1 MPTAQQV
8 GLKGPRRP
16 CPCSSCCGTGSI
28 FHLLAHILDP
38 ATSLLGRQQQAWKYE
53 LETACA
59 TADEQAWKYGACHTI
74 PRPTRYNG
82 TRAWMSSKA
91 QTIPQ

>member
-1 MPTAQQV
+1 M
-8 GLKGPRRP
+8 
-16 CPCSSCCGTGSI
+16 
-28 FHLLAHILDP
+28 
-38 ATSLLGRQQQAWKYE
+38 YE

-59 TADEQAWKYGACHTI
+59 TADEQAWKYGACHAI
-74 PRPTRYNG
+74 PRPTGYNG